1 MHKRIVGA
9 DPRVRPWA
17 DTWVGPY
24 SEDFETS
31 AEKGTVMKRFGVLLA
46 IVVLAMV
53 AMWRGDAGAQ
63 AQGELLI
70 RKATIVNAE
79 GRTEGDIRI
88 RGEKIAEIGRNLTAG
103 SGAREIEASGLVVL
117 PGGIDPHVHP
127 GQNFTAES
135 AAALAGGV
143 TTISTMISAGSLGLG
158 GGRGAATSNPVAN
171 EDLAGAIRRTEEK
184 IKKEAMADFI
194 LHVIVNDPEKRLN
207 QLEGLLNTGQP
218 SIKIFMNRP
227 GFVEQERAYIALI
240 RKAGEVGVLP
250 LIHCEDDTLIN
261 DIGQRFIAQG
271 KGDIKYVNEARPVLT
286 EEVATER
293 CVSFSEA
300 TGAPVYIVH
309 ISSERALRAA
319 EVGRA
324 RGLPIFTEVRWIYLF
339 LTDDIYKRDDRQ
351 LYIGQPPYR
360 KQTDVEYLW
369 KGINNHT
376 VDVVDTD
383 HNTFTKEQKME
394 PQTVLNHRA
403 GMNGL
408 QDFLPV
414 IWDVGV
420 NKKRINAETFVAIT
434 SANPAKLMGLYPQK
448 GRIAVGSD
456 ADVILWDPKETR
468 TIRDQDELS
477 VAAHSFI
484 AGRSVTGWPRITIRR
499 GEVVWE
505 NRQIKSTAGSG
516 RLIPRHKF
524 EKAWSSGAGATK
536 STQP

>member
-1 MHKRIVGA
+1 
-9 DPRVRPWA
+9 
-17 DTWVGPY
+17 
-24 SEDFETS
+24 
-31 AEKGTVMKRFGVLLA
+31 MKRCGVLLA
-46 IVVLAMV
+46 LLAF
-53 AMWRGDAGAQ
+53 AGAGVWRDRAR
-63 AQGELLI
+63 AQGQPELII
-70 RKATIVNAE
+70 RKASIVNADA
-79 GRTEGDIRI
+79 RTEGDIRI
-88 RGEKIAEIGRNLTAG
+88 RGEKIAEIGRNLPAG
-103 SGAREIEASGLVVL
+103 SGAREIDASGMVVL

-143 TTISTMISAGSLGLG
+143 TTISTMVSAGSAGFG
-158 GGRGAATSNPVAN
+158 GGRAGAPNPFAN
-171 EDLAGAIRRTEEK
+171 EDMAGTIRRTDEK
-184 IKKEAMADFI
+184 IKAEAMADFI
-194 LHVIVNDPEKRLN
+194 LHVIVNDPEKRID
-207 QLEGLLNTGQP
+207 QLEGLLKTGQP

-227 GFVEQERAYIALI
+227 GFVEHERGYVALI

-250 LIHCEDDTLIN
+250 MIHCEDDTLIN
-261 DIGQRFIAQG
+261 DIGERFIAQG
-271 KGDIKYVNEARPVLT
+271 KGDIRYVPEARPPLT
-286 EEVATER
+286 EEVATQR

-324 RGLPIFTEVRWIYLF
+324 KGLPIFTEVRWIYLF
-339 LTDDIYKRDDRQ
+339 LTDDIYKRDDHR

-369 KGINNHT
+369 KGINAHT
-376 VDVVDTD
+376 VDIIDTD
-383 HNTFTKEQKME
+383 HNTFTKAQKME
-394 PQTVLNHRA
+394 DQTILNHRA

-420 NKKRINAETFVAIT
+420 NKKRITPETFVAIT
-434 SANPAKLMGLYPQK
+434 ATNPAKVMGLYPEK

-456 ADVILWDPKETR
+456 ADIAIWDPKETR

-477 VAAHSFI
+477 VAGHSFI
-484 AGRSVTGWPRITIRR
+484 AGRSVTGWPKITIRR

-505 NRQIKSTAGSG
+505 NRQIKSKAGSG
-516 RLIPRHKF
+516 RLAPRHKF
-524 EKAWSSGAGATK
+524 EKAWSAGSGATK
-536 STQP
+536 SSSGARP

>member
-1 MHKRIVGA
+1 MKSLGSIILVVVG
-9 DPRVRPWA
+9 
-17 DTWVGPY
+17 
-24 SEDFETS
+24 
-31 AEKGTVMKRFGVLLA
+31 
-46 IVVLAMV
+46 V
-53 AMWRGDAGAQ
+53 AVFWYAGARAQ
-63 AQGELLI
+63 APTELII
-70 RKATIVNAE
+70 RRASIINAD
-79 GRTEGDIRI
+79 GRSEGDIRI
-88 RGEKIAEIGRNLTAG
+88 QGEKIAQIGRNLSAPA
-103 SGAREIEASGLVVL
+103 GAREIDAAGLLVL

-135 AAALAGGV
+135 AAALAGGA
-143 TTISTMISAGSLGLG
+143 TTISTMITAGSGGG
-158 GGRGAATSNPVAN
+158 GGRGPAPGGAPPPPNPFAN
-171 EDLAGAIRRTEEK
+171 ETLADVIRRTDDK

-194 LHVIVNDPEKRLN
+194 VHVTVNDPEKRID
-207 QLEGLLNTGQP
+207 QLTGLLQTGQP

-227 GFVEQERAYIALI
+227 GFVEQERGYLALI

-261 DIGQRFIAQG
+261 DIGQQFIAQG
-271 KGDIKYVNEARPVLT
+271 RGDIRYVPLARPVLA
-286 EEVATER
+286 EEVATQR

-309 ISSERALRAA
+309 ISSERAIRAA
-319 EVGRA
+319 EVGRS

-339 LTDDIYKRDDRQ
+339 LTDDIYKRDDFQ

-360 KQTDVEYLW
+360 KQSDVDYLW
-369 KGINNHT
+369 KAINNHT

-383 HNTFTKEQKME
+383 HNTFTKAQKME
-394 PQTVLNHRA
+394 RPQTVLNHRA

-408 QDFLPV
+408 QDYLPV
-414 IWDVGV
+414 IWDAGV
-420 NKKRINAETFVAIT
+420 RSNKITPETFVAIT
-434 SANPAKLMGLYPQK
+434 SANPSKLMGLYPQK

-456 ADVILWDPKETR
+456 ADIVLWDPKETR
-468 TIRDQDELS
+468 TIRDEDELS

-505 NRQIKSTAGSG
+505 NRQIKSKPGSG

-524 EKAWSSGAGATK
+524 EKAWSFGSAK
-536 STQP
+536 STVSPQ

>member
-1 MHKRIVGA
+1 MTGLR
-9 DPRVRPWA
+9 R
-17 DTWVGPY
+17 TN
-24 SEDFETS
+24 
-31 AEKGTVMKRFGVLLA
+31 MKSIGVFLA
-46 IVVLAMV
+46 AVVLAIFV
-53 AMWRGDAGAQ
+53 VWSGFGNAQ
-63 AQGELLI
+63 AAPELII
-70 RKATIVNAE
+70 RRASIVNAD

-88 RGEKIAEIGRNLTAG
+88 RGEKIAEIGRNLAAG
-103 SGAREIEASGLVVL
+103 SGARGIDAAGLIVL

-127 GQNFTAES
+127 GQNFTTES

-143 TTISTMISAGSLGLG
+143 TTMSTMISAGQAGGG
-158 GGRGAATSNPVAN
+158 GGRGAAAAGASPPPNPLAN
-171 EDLAGAIRRTEEK
+171 EDLAGAILRTDEK

-194 LHVIVNDPEKRLN
+194 LHLMINDPEKRMD
-207 QLEGLLNTGQP
+207 QLEGLLKTGQT

-227 GFVEQERAYIALI
+227 QFVAQERAYIALI
-240 RKAGEVGVLP
+240 RKAGELGVLP

-261 DIGQRFIAQG
+261 DIGQKFIAQG
-271 KGDIKYVNEARPVLT
+271 KGDIRYVPEARPVLT
-286 EEVATER
+286 EEVATQR

-319 EVGRA
+319 EAGRA

-360 KQTDVEYLW
+360 KQTDVDYLW
-369 KGINNHT
+369 KGVTSHT
-376 VDVVDTD
+376 VDVIDTD

-394 PQTVLNHRA
+394 PQTVLQHRA

-420 NKKRINAETFVAIT
+420 RSKKITPETFVAIT
-434 SANPAKLMGLYPQK
+434 AANPAKLMGLYPQK

-456 ADVILWDPKETR
+456 ADIVIWDPNETR
-468 TIRDQDELS
+468 TIKDEDELS
-477 VAAHSFI
+477 IAKHSFI
-484 AGRSVTGWPRITIRR
+484 AGRSVTGWPKITVRR

-505 NRQIKSTAGSG
+505 GRQIKSKPGSG
-516 RLIPRHKF
+516 KLIPRHKF
-524 EKAWSSGAGATK
+524 EKAWSGAPAKTTSSSK
-536 STQP
+536 